1 MPRIRQYKEEYSKL
15 DFIKAIKKAQVDA
28 DIANTKQLAEL
39 VNIPYTTLWR
49 RLQDPDTLTVG
60 QLKAIITTIPL
71 PPEAVLSFLGYK

>member
-1 MPRIRQYKEEYSKL
+1 MPRIRQYKEEYARTG
-15 DFIKAIKKAQVDA
+15 FIKAIKKAQVDA

-71 PPEAVLSFLGYK
+71 PAEAVLYFLGYK

>member
-1 MPRIRQYKEEYSKL
+1 MPRLKAYSEQYARR

>member
-1 MPRIRQYKEEYSKL
+1 MPRIKAYSEQYART

-60 QLKAIITTIPL
+60 QLKAIIKTIPI
-71 PPEAVLSFLGYK
+71 PPETVLAFLGYK

>member
-1 MPRIRQYKEEYSKL
+1 MPRLKAYSEQNARR

-71 PPEAVLSFLGYK
+71 PAEAVLYFLGYK

>member
-1 MPRIRQYKEEYSKL
+1 MPRIRQYKEEYSKS

-49 RLQDPDTLTVG
+49 RLQDPDTLTVS
-60 QLKAIITTIPL
+60 QLKTIIKAIPL

>member
-28 DIANTKQLAEL
+28 EIENTKQLAEL

-49 RLQDPDTLTVG
+49 RLQDPDTLTVS
-60 QLKAIITTIPL
+60 QLKAIIKTIPL

>member
-1 MPRIRQYKEEYSKL
+1 MPRIYQYKEEYARI
-15 DFIKAIKKAQVDA
+15 DFLKAIKKAQVDA

-60 QLKAIITTIPL
+60 QLKAIIKTISL
-71 PPEAVLSFLGYK
+71 PPEAVLSFMGYK

>member
-1 MPRIRQYKEEYSKL
+1 MPRIRQYKEEYART
-15 DFIKAIKKAQVDA
+15 DFIKAIKIAQIDA
-28 DIANTKQLAEL
+28 DIANIKQLAEL

-60 QLKAIITTIPL
+60 QLKDIIKTIPL

>member
-1 MPRIRQYKEEYSKL
+1 MPRIRQYKEEYART
-15 DFIKAIKKAQVDA
+15 DFLKAIKKAQINA

-49 RLQDPDTLTVG
+49 RLQDPDTLTAG
-60 QLKAIITTIPL
+60 QLKAIIKTISL

>member
-1 MPRIRQYKEEYSKL
+1 MPRLKAYSEQYART

-60 QLKAIITTIPL
+60 QLKAIIKTISL

>member
-49 RLQDPDTLTVG
+49 RLQDPDTMTIG
-60 QLKAIITTIPL
+60 ELKAIIKTISL